1 MNGGYRPVMLIK
13 GLEGAAEA
21 FYGMM
26 EAADLED
33 MQMKMSVF
41 EKFMEEL
48 PQKALNLGIRVFLA
62 VVFFFAGMQ
71 LIKLVRKILRK
82 SLKRANADVG
92 VIQFLDSLIKAILY
106 VILIL
111 MIATSFG
118 LDAASIVAVV
128 GSAGVALGLALQG
141 SLSNFAGGVLI
152 LLLKPFKVGDYIIED
167 TNGNEGTV
175 SEIQLFYTKLT
186 TPDERIVVLPN
197 GTLANSSL
205 TNVTTTYKRR
215 LTVKVGISYASDLRK
230 AKEIMR
236 SAAASD
242 EDVLPEEE
250 VTVFVDDL
258 ADSSVVLG
266 MHCYVAN
273 ENYWAV
279 RGRLLETIKLTFDA
293 EGISIPY
300 QQLDVHIDGQNGND
314 RL

>member
-1 MNGGYRPVMLIK
+1 MNWGYGPVMLIK
-13 GLEGAAEA
+13 GWEGAAEA
-21 FYGMM
+21 FNEVM
-26 EAADLED
+26 EAADLGD
-33 MQMKMSVF
+33 MQMKMNVF

-62 VVFFFAGMQ
+62 VIFFFAGMQ
-71 LIKLVRKILRK
+71 LIKLIRKILKK
-82 SLKRANADVG
+82 SLKKANADVG
-92 VIQFLDSLIKAILY
+92 VIQFLDSLMKVILY
-106 VILIL
+106 VILVL

-118 LDAASIVAVV
+118 LDAASIIAVV

-167 TNGNEGTV
+167 TKGNEGTV
-175 SEIQLFYTKLT
+175 SEIQLFYTKLI

-215 LTVKVGISYASDLRK
+215 LTIKVGISYTSDLKK

-236 SAAASD
+236 NVVESD
-242 EDVLPEEE
+242 GGVLSEEE
-250 VTVFVDDL
+250 VVTFVDDL

-266 MHCYVAN
+266 THCYVAN
-273 ENYWAV
+273 ENYWTV
-279 RGRLLETIKLTFDA
+279 RWRLLETIKLTFDA

-300 QQLDVHIDGQNGND
+300 QQLDVHIDGKDAVG
-314 RL
+314 

>member
-1 MNGGYRPVMLIK
+1 MDGFYRPSMLAK
-13 GLEGAAEA
+13 GLEEAAEA
-21 FYGMM
+21 FNEAM
-26 EAADLED
+26 EAADLKD
-33 MQMKMSVF
+33 MQMKISVF

-48 PQKALNLGIRVFLA
+48 PQKALNLGIRVVLA
-62 VVFFFAGMQ
+62 IVFFFVGMQ
-71 LIKLVRKILRK
+71 IIKLVRKILKK
-82 SLKRANADVG
+82 SLTKANADVG
-92 VIQFLDSLIKAILY
+92 VVQFLDSLIKAILY

-167 TNGNEGTV
+167 TKGNEGTV

-197 GTLANSSL
+197 GILANSSL

-215 LTVKVGISYASDLRK
+215 LTIKIGISYAADLKK
-230 AKEIMR
+230 AKEVMR
-236 SAAASD
+236 ETVSAD
-242 EDVLPEEE
+242 EGVLSEEE
-250 VTVFVDDL
+250 VVTFVDDL

-266 MHCYVAN
+266 THCYVAN
-273 ENYWAV
+273 GDYWAV
-279 RGRLLETIKLTFDA
+279 RWRLLENIKLAFDE
-293 EGISIPY
+293 EGISIPFP
-300 QQLDVHIDGQNGND
+300 QLDVHVENQTAGQG
-314 RL
+314 